1 MKNDLSKSRAA
12 GRLAAG
18 GSLLAGGIAGGLVL
32 APNAGATAT
41 TYHVT
46 NLLDSGAGSLR
57 AAVAAANLN
66 SGADTIV
73 FDAGATG
80 TITLTSGRLEISDD
94 VTLTGLGAATSTVS
108 GNNASQIFYIYNANA
123 SLTVSISGLT
133 LTEGN
138 STETWGGGA
147 LVNWGNDL
155 TLSSVVVTG
164 NESVGRGGGVFSG
177 YPTSGFGRTAPVTI
191 IDSEISNNT
200 SASDGGGLGFYSLG
214 DVTITNTTISANTA
228 SNDGG
233 GVYIKDTGVVTM
245 SGTVVSGNTSTRGT
259 GGVWSKAD
267 LSITTSTFENNVSGG
282 ACGGGLYV
290 GVNNG
295 DISITNSTFS
305 GNSLTGSYGGAID
318 FDGNYNTILIANTT
332 ITGNSAKTGGGLHI
346 DSGNDVALAQVTIVG
361 NNATSTDALYS
372 GGGIHFA
379 ENLGS
384 LTMSGTIV
392 SGNTSVAG
400 PDDIGL
406 GNQGSFVGAMTA
418 NNSLLGD
425 VDSRIDVTGS
435 NNIDS
440 TTPGVGVLADNGGP
454 TKTMALLTGSAAL
467 DAGPNPV
474 ATFTGNGFDQRG
486 TPWLRVYG
494 TQVDIGA
501 FEWQPDPTPSTTT
514 TTAGPLT
521 TTTATSE
528 PVAPAFTG

>member
-1 MKNDLSKSRAA
+1 MVYSFVMNKDLSKSRAA

-32 APNAGATAT
+32 APNADAAGT
-41 TYHVT
+41 TYNVT
-46 NLLDSGAGSLR
+46 NLLDNGAGSLR
-57 AAVAAANLN
+57 DAVDAANAN
-66 SGADTIV
+66 PGADIIV

-80 TITLTSGRLEISDD
+80 TITLTTGQIDITDD
-94 VTLTGLGAATSTVS
+94 LTITGLGAATSTVS
-108 GNNASQIFYIYNANA
+108 GNNASKIFYIYNNNA

-133 LTEGN
+133 LTDGN
-138 STETWGGGA
+138 ATDQWGGGA
-147 LVNWGNDL
+147 VANWGNDL

-164 NESVGRGGGVFSG
+164 NESAGRGGGVFSG
-177 YPTSGFGRTAPVTI
+177 FPYSGNGRTAPVTI

-200 SASDGGGLGFYSLG
+200 SASDGGGLALYKLG

-233 GVYIKDTGVVTM
+233 GIYILDTGVVTM
-245 SGTVVSGNTSTRGT
+245 SGTVVSGNESTGGT
-259 GGVWSKAD
+259 GGVWSKSN

-282 ACGGGLYV
+282 GCGGGLYV
-290 GVNNG
+290 GVDQG
-295 DISITNSTFS
+295 DITITDSTFA
-305 GNSLTGSYGGAID
+305 GNVGSSYGGGID
-318 FDGNYNTILIANTT
+318 FDGNDNTILIANTT
-332 ITGNSAKTGGGLHI
+332 VTGNSAPAGGGLHI
-346 DSGNDVALAQVTIVG
+346 DRGNDVTLAQVTIVG
-361 NNATSTDALYS
+361 NNATSTGALYS

-379 ENLGS
+379 ENMGS

-392 SGNTSVAG
+392 SGNTAVAG
-400 PDDIGL
+400 PADIGL
-406 GNQGSFVGAMTA
+406 GNQSSFVGAMTA

-440 TTPGVGVLADNGGP
+440 TTPGVDVLANNGGP
-454 TKTMALLTGSAAL
+454 TKTMALLTGSPAI

-494 TQVDIGA
+494 GRVDIGA
-501 FEWQPDPTPSTTT
+501 FESQPDPTPTTT
-514 TTAGPLT
+514 TTAASGP
-521 TTTATSE
+521 
-528 PVAPAFTG
+528 VVPAFTG